1 MPVARPCAST
11 RTLPAGK
18 GCNIPS
24 AQPAPPHPAP
34 ADPSTAGHHTPARP
48 PHAPPRRVTMD
59 ARAALALC
67 GALAALAAPALA
79 DEAAGRSALQWAL
92 DVRGDATLRMASD
105 IESALLSFQV
115 TNVPKRRSRAPA
127 L

>member
-1 MPVARPCAST
+1 MLLKSRAGLSAR
-11 RTLPAGK
+11 
-18 GCNIPS
+18 
-24 AQPAPPHPAP
+24 
-34 ADPSTAGHHTPARP
+34 
-48 PHAPPRRVTMD
+48 VV
-59 ARAALALC
+59 
-67 GALAALAAPALA
+67 
-79 DEAAGRSALQWAL
+79 DEAEGRSALQWAL